1 VTAFLQGVTGLA
13 LMMAPGLVVRLF
25 AGQRRLRRAGA
36 IGRLAGVALIALA
49 LACWP
54 ASDGQRSTAPPLRA
68 MLIYNLVITIFL
80 GFLGIAGHAHG
91 RLLWPAVTIHAV
103 VALLLAR
110 SWFHDRCN
118 HERL

>member
-1 VTAFLQGVTGLA
+1 MERAASRIQDAGRSRHS
-13 LMMAPGLVVRLF
+13 PRPKRLSN
-25 AGQRRLRRAGA
+25 R
-36 IGRLAGVALIALA
+36 
-49 LACWP
+49 
-54 ASDGQRSTAPPLRA
+54 RA

-118 HERL
+118 HERLNIPCALHHAFGP